1 MFFDSG
7 KIINEPEDKND
18 GKPPFILSYKL
29 SISLSPSHA
38 SHNVSIY
45 RSRLIK

>member
-29 SISLSPSHA
+29 SISLSLSLA
-38 SHNVSIY
+38 YLTQCEYLQKSLN
-45 RSRLIK
+45 

>member
-29 SISLSPSHA
+29 SISLSLACLTQCEYLQKSL
-38 SHNVSIY
+38 N
-45 RSRLIK
+45 